1 MNRSERRKNK
11 KVEKDPVFYI
21 KKSEL
26 EQKLMI
32 SYQKGYENA
41 LKSDAVSFVLTMLLG
56 IPCKVM
62 KEKHGWGN
70 RKRLPR
76 FAEDIMDEYEKLDLN
91 TDSIEQM
98 QEVIYEQTGI
108 RFGNRSDS

>member
-1 MNRSERRKNK
+1 MNRSERRKHK
-11 KVEKDPVFYI
+11 IVEKDPVFSI

-41 LKSDAVSFVLTMLLG
+41 LKSDAVKFVLTMLLG
-56 IPCKVM
+56 IPCKIM

-70 RKRLPR
+70 RKRLPE
-76 FAEDIMDEYEKLDLN
+76 FAEAILEEYEKLDLKTN
-91 TDSIEQM
+91 SIEEM
-98 QEVIYEQTGI
+98 QEIIYEQTGI
-108 RFGNRSDS
+108 CFGNRSDS